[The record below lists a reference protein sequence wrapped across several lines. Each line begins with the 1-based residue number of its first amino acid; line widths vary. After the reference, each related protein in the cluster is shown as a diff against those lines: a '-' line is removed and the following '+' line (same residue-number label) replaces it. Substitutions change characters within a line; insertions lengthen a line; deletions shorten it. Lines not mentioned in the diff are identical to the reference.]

1 MARSKYTY
9 DDFVKSAT
17 ASGMIGDFDGADL
30 DAARRNPDTA
40 MTLLSYKKDLSS
52 ALSSGNDSAAVLARS
67 GIDAV
72 RRGYTPVGS
81 SAVSASA
88 SPQSAPSSFGTEE
101 TKSAPAAQSVRSSA
115 VPASPREYSNRDV
128 QRIFE
133 KSMGESGIGDL
144 SDLDTDGDGKTNMR
158 DAVRILRNISAG
170 RGYNEYT
177 RRQNYA
183 VTPDMYEGEYARA
196 LGDYLATDAN
206 EVYDTDLWN
215 AYAKQYRREGD
226 RAAADVLGQ
235 YAGLNG
241 GALPSYAQSAA
252 SQQRNYYA
260 SQLADRVPEIYDA
273 LRSERAGRLSALA
286 SAKEQALAEAETA
299 AKYKDTSKLS
309 ALGIDVS
316 RYLADEEYSRAMDE
330 ALAAA
335 QLGDYTK
342 FDALTGAQTGAAQRD
357 AQRRAAAEAAMS
369 AGDAALFDELY
380 GTGVGDVYRRSEERT
395 AQSTALDNAYK
406 AASLGNLAP
415 LASLWGMSVGEL
427 QTLIGSSGGAS
438 SGVSGTSSGVSG
450 VSGASGKSA
459 ASGASSSAKIPN
471 VVEYS
476 AKNLKGKNGD
486 LMDYLYSALES
497 GDITEA
503 QAEELFQKYKGTYT
517 TRKEALKAGA
527 PEDTL
532 TENEWNRA
540 KNSGGFKY
548 SSGAYGNTYAEYLE
562 NQVEKGRSYEE
573 PSVSGGSSENSPG
586 LRSAGTYRGTK
597 VGMSK

>member
-67 GIDAV
+67 GIDAL
-72 RRGYTPVGS
+72 RRGYAPVGS

-88 SPQSAPSSFGTEE
+88 AAQSAPSSFGTEE
-101 TKSAPAAQSVRSSA
+101 TKSAPAAQSARSSA

-260 SQLADRVPEIYDA
+260 SQLVDRVPEIYDA

-438 SGVSGTSSGVSG
+438 SAASGTSSGVSG

-486 LMDYLYSALES
+486 LMDYLYSALGS

-532 TENEWNRA
+532 TEVAWDHAQTFGPE
-540 KNSGGFKY
+540 Y
-548 SSGAYGNTYAEYLE
+548 SSRFPGSTYSEYLE
-562 NQVEKGRSYEE
+562 YMVDKGR
-573 PSVSGGSSENSPG
+573 NQ
-586 LRSAGTYRGTK
+586 
-597 VGMSK
+597 

>member
-67 GIDAV
+67 GIDAL
-72 RRGYTPVGS
+72 RRGYAPVGS

-88 SPQSAPSSFGTEE
+88 AAQSAPSSFGTEE
-101 TKSAPAAQSVRSSA
+101 TKSAPAAQSARSSA

-438 SGVSGTSSGVSG
+438 SAASGTSSGS
-450 VSGASGKSA
+450 SGASGKSA

-486 LMDYLYSALES
+486 LMDYLYSALGS

-532 TENEWNRA
+532 TEVAWDHAQTFGPE
-540 KNSGGFKY
+540 Y
-548 SSGAYGNTYAEYLE
+548 SSRFPGSTYSEYLE
-562 NQVEKGRSYEE
+562 YMVDKGR
-573 PSVSGGSSENSPG
+573 NQ
-586 LRSAGTYRGTK
+586 
-597 VGMSK
+597 

>member
-67 GIDAV
+67 GIDAL
-72 RRGYTPVGS
+72 RRGYAPVGS

-88 SPQSAPSSFGTEE
+88 AQSAPSSFGTEE
-101 TKSAPAAQSVRSSA
+101 TKSAPAAQSARSSA

-427 QTLIGSSGGAS
+427 QTLIGASGGAS
-438 SGVSGTSSGVSG
+438 SAASGTSSGVSG

-486 LMDYLYSALES
+486 LMDYLYSALGS

-503 QAEELFQKYKGTYT
+503 QAEELFRKYKGTYT

-532 TENEWNRA
+532 TEVAWNQA
-540 KNSGGFKY
+540 QTFGPEY
-548 SSGAYGNTYAEYLE
+548 SSRFPGSTYSEYLE
-562 NQVEKGRSYEE
+562 YMVDKGR
-573 PSVSGGSSENSPG
+573 NQ
-586 LRSAGTYRGTK
+586 
-597 VGMSK
+597 

>member
-67 GIDAV
+67 GIDAL
-72 RRGYTPVGS
+72 RRGYAPVGS

-88 SPQSAPSSFGTEE
+88 AAQSAPSSFGTEE
-101 TKSAPAAQSVRSSA
+101 TKSAPAAQSARSSA

-260 SQLADRVPEIYDA
+260 AQLADRVPEIYDA

-438 SGVSGTSSGVSG
+438 SGSSGTSSGVSG

-486 LMDYLYSALES
+486 LMDYLYSALGS

-532 TENEWNRA
+532 TEVAWDHAQTFGPE
-540 KNSGGFKY
+540 Y
-548 SSGAYGNTYAEYLE
+548 SSRFPGSTYSEYLE
-562 NQVEKGRSYEE
+562 YMVDKGR
-573 PSVSGGSSENSPG
+573 NQ
-586 LRSAGTYRGTK
+586 
-597 VGMSK
+597 

>member
-9 DDFVKSAT
+9 EDFVKSAT

-67 GIDAV
+67 GIDAL
-72 RRGYTPVGS
+72 RRGYAPVGS

-88 SPQSAPSSFGTEE
+88 AQSA
-101 TKSAPAAQSVRSSA
+101 RSSA

-183 VTPDMYEGEYARA
+183 VTPDMYDKEYARA

-215 AYAKQYRREGD
+215 AYAKQYRREGE

-427 QTLIGSSGGAS
+427 QTLIGSSGSASSGSSGAS
-438 SGVSGTSSGVSG
+438 SGS
-450 VSGASGKSA
+450 SGASGKSA

-486 LMDYLYSALES
+486 LMDYLYSALGS

-532 TENEWNRA
+532 TEVAWDHAQTFGPE
-540 KNSGGFKY
+540 Y
-548 SSGAYGNTYAEYLE
+548 SSRFPGSTYSEYLE
-562 NQVEKGRSYEE
+562 YMVDKGR
-573 PSVSGGSSENSPG
+573 NQ
-586 LRSAGTYRGTK
+586 
-597 VGMSK
+597 

>member
-67 GIDAV
+67 GIDAL
-72 RRGYTPVGS
+72 RRGYAPVGS

-88 SPQSAPSSFGTEE
+88 AAQSAPSSFGTEE
-101 TKSAPAAQSVRSSA
+101 TKSAPAAQSARSSA

-215 AYAKQYRREGD
+215 AYAKQYRREGE

-380 GTGVGDVYRRSEERT
+380 GTGVGDVYRRAEEHT
-395 AQSTALDNAYK
+395 EQSTALDNAYK

-427 QTLIGSSGGAS
+427 QTLIGASGGAS
-438 SGVSGTSSGVSG
+438 SAASGTSSGS
-450 VSGASGKSA
+450 SGASGKSA

-486 LMDYLYSALES
+486 LMDYLYSALGS

-532 TENEWNRA
+532 TEVAWDQAQTFGPE
-540 KNSGGFKY
+540 Y
-548 SSGAYGNTYAEYLE
+548 SSRFPGSTYSEYLE
-562 NQVEKGRSYEE
+562 YMVDKGR
-573 PSVSGGSSENSPG
+573 NQ
-586 LRSAGTYRGTK
+586 
-597 VGMSK
+597 

>member
-67 GIDAV
+67 GIDAL
-72 RRGYTPVGS
+72 RRGYAPVGS

-88 SPQSAPSSFGTEE
+88 AAQSAPSSFGTEE
-101 TKSAPAAQSVRSSA
+101 TKSAPAAQSARSSA

-215 AYAKQYRREGD
+215 AYAKQYRREGE

-260 SQLADRVPEIYDA
+260 AQLADRVPEIYDA

-438 SGVSGTSSGVSG
+438 SAASGTSSGVSG

-459 ASGASSSAKIPN
+459 ASGAFSSAKIPN

-486 LMDYLYSALES
+486 LMDYLYSALGS

-532 TENEWNRA
+532 TEVAWDHAQTFGPE
-540 KNSGGFKY
+540 Y
-548 SSGAYGNTYAEYLE
+548 SSRFPGSTYSEYLE
-562 NQVEKGRSYEE
+562 YMVDKGR
-573 PSVSGGSSENSPG
+573 NQ
-586 LRSAGTYRGTK
+586 
-597 VGMSK
+597 

>member
-67 GIDAV
+67 GIDAL
-72 RRGYTPVGS
+72 RRGYAPVGS

-88 SPQSAPSSFGTEE
+88 AQSAPSSFGTEE
-101 TKSAPAAQSVRSSA
+101 TKSAPAAQSARSSA

-260 SQLADRVPEIYDA
+260 AQLADRVPEIYDA

-369 AGDAALFDELY
+369 VGDAALFDELY

-427 QTLIGSSGGAS
+427 QTLIGAS
-438 SGVSGTSSGVSG
+438 SAASGTSSGVSG

-486 LMDYLYSALES
+486 LMDYLYSALGS

-532 TENEWNRA
+532 TEVAWNQA
-540 KNSGGFKY
+540 QTFGPEY
-548 SSGAYGNTYAEYLE
+548 SSRFPGSTYSEYLE
-562 NQVEKGRSYEE
+562 YMVDKGR
-573 PSVSGGSSENSPG
+573 NQ
-586 LRSAGTYRGTK
+586 
-597 VGMSK
+597 

>member
-67 GIDAV
+67 GIDAL
-72 RRGYTPVGS
+72 RRGYAPVGS

-88 SPQSAPSSFGTEE
+88 AAQSAPSSFGTEE
-101 TKSAPAAQSVRSSA
+101 TKSAPAAQSARFSA

-215 AYAKQYRREGD
+215 AYAKQFRREGE

-438 SGVSGTSSGVSG
+438 SGSSGASSG
-450 VSGASGKSA
+450 SSGASGKSA

-486 LMDYLYSALES
+486 LMDYLYSALGS

-532 TENEWNRA
+532 TEVAWDHAQTFGPE
-540 KNSGGFKY
+540 Y
-548 SSGAYGNTYAEYLE
+548 SSRFPGSTYSEYLE
-562 NQVEKGRSYEE
+562 YMVDKGR
-573 PSVSGGSSENSPG
+573 NQ
-586 LRSAGTYRGTK
+586 
-597 VGMSK
+597 

>member
-67 GIDAV
+67 GIDAL
-72 RRGYTPVGS
+72 RRGYAPVGS

-88 SPQSAPSSFGTEE
+88 AAQSAPSSFGTEE
-101 TKSAPAAQSVRSSA
+101 TKSAPSAPAAQSARSSA

-215 AYAKQYRREGD
+215 AYAKQYRREGE

-380 GTGVGDVYRRSEERT
+380 GTGVGDVYRRAEERT

-427 QTLIGSSGGAS
+427 QTLI
-438 SGVSGTSSGVSG
+438 
-450 VSGASGKSA
+450 GASGKSA

-486 LMDYLYSALES
+486 LMDYLYSALGS

-532 TENEWNRA
+532 TESEWTRA
-540 KNSGGFKY
+540 KNSGGSKY

-562 NQVEKGRSYEE
+562 NQVEKGRTYEE

>member
-67 GIDAV
+67 GIDAL
-72 RRGYTPVGS
+72 RRGYAPVGS

-88 SPQSAPSSFGTEE
+88 AQSA
-101 TKSAPAAQSVRSSA
+101 RSSA

-183 VTPDMYEGEYARA
+183 VTPDMYDKEYARA

-241 GALPSYAQSAA
+241 GTLPSYAQSAA

-380 GTGVGDVYRRSEERT
+380 GTGVGDVYRRAEERT
-395 AQSTALDNAYK
+395 EQSTALDNAYK

-438 SGVSGTSSGVSG
+438 SGSSGASSG
-450 VSGASGKSA
+450 SSGASGKSA
-459 ASGASSSAKIPN
+459 ASSSAKIPN

-476 AKNLKGKNGD
+476 AK
-486 LMDYLYSALES
+486 
-497 GDITEA
+497 T
-503 QAEELFQKYKGTYT
+503 
-517 TRKEALKAGA
+517 
-527 PEDTL
+527 
-532 TENEWNRA
+532 
-540 KNSGGFKY
+540 
-548 SSGAYGNTYAEYLE
+548 
-562 NQVEKGRSYEE
+562 
-573 PSVSGGSSENSPG
+573 
-586 LRSAGTYRGTK
+586 
-597 VGMSK
+597 

>member
-67 GIDAV
+67 GIDAL
-72 RRGYTPVGS
+72 RRGYAPVGS

-88 SPQSAPSSFGTEE
+88 AQSAPSSFGTEE
-101 TKSAPAAQSVRSSA
+101 TKSAPAAQSARSSA

-260 SQLADRVPEIYDA
+260 AQLADRVPEIYDA

-369 AGDAALFDELY
+369 VGDAALFDELY

-427 QTLIGSSGGAS
+427 QTLIGASGGAS
-438 SGVSGTSSGVSG
+438 SAASGTSSGVSG

-486 LMDYLYSALES
+486 LMDYLYSALGS

-532 TENEWNRA
+532 TEVAWNQA
-540 KNSGGFKY
+540 QTFGPEY
-548 SSGAYGNTYAEYLE
+548 SSRFPGSTYSEYLE
-562 NQVEKGRSYEE
+562 YMVDKGR
-573 PSVSGGSSENSPG
+573 NQ
-586 LRSAGTYRGTK
+586 
-597 VGMSK
+597 

>member
-67 GIDAV
+67 GIDAL
-72 RRGYTPVGS
+72 RRGYAPVGS

-88 SPQSAPSSFGTEE
+88 AQSAPSSFGTEE
-101 TKSAPAAQSVRSSA
+101 AKSAPAAQSARSSA

-158 DAVRILRNISAG
+158 DAVQILRNISAG

-183 VTPDMYEGEYARA
+183 VTPDMYDKEYARA

-299 AKYKDTSKLS
+299 VKHKDTSKLS

-380 GTGVGDVYRRSEERT
+380 GTGVGDVYRRAEERT

-438 SGVSGTSSGVSG
+438 SGVSGASGT
-450 VSGASGKSA
+450 SGKSA
-459 ASGASSSAKIPN
+459 ASGASASSSSAKIPN

-573 PSVSGGSSENSPG
+573 PSVSGGSSENSAG

>member
-67 GIDAV
+67 GIDAL
-72 RRGYTPVGS
+72 RRGYAPVGS

-88 SPQSAPSSFGTEE
+88 AAQSAPSSFGTEE
-101 TKSAPAAQSVRSSA
+101 TKSATAAQSARSSA
-115 VPASPREYSNRDV
+115 VSASPREYSNRDV

-183 VTPDMYEGEYARA
+183 VTPDMYDKEYARA

-286 SAKEQALAEAETA
+286 SAKERSLAEAETA

-380 GTGVGDVYRRSEERT
+380 GTGVGDVYRRAEERT
-395 AQSTALDNAYK
+395 EQSTALDNAYK

-438 SGVSGTSSGVSG
+438 SAASGTSSG

-540 KNSGGFKY
+540 KNSGGLKY

-573 PSVSGGSSENSPG
+573 PSVSGGSSENSAG

>member
-67 GIDAV
+67 GIDAL
-72 RRGYTPVGS
+72 RRGYAPVGS

-88 SPQSAPSSFGTEE
+88 TPQSAPSSFGTEE
-101 TKSAPAAQSVRSSA
+101 TKSAPAAQSARSSA

-158 DAVRILRNISAG
+158 DAVQILRNISAG

-438 SGVSGTSSGVSG
+438 SAASGTSSGS
-450 VSGASGKSA
+450 SGASGKSA

-486 LMDYLYSALES
+486 LMDYLYSALGS

-527 PEDTL
+527 PENTL
-532 TENEWNRA
+532 TEVAWDHAQTFGPE
-540 KNSGGFKY
+540 Y
-548 SSGAYGNTYAEYLE
+548 SSRFPGSTYSEYLE
-562 NQVEKGRSYEE
+562 YMVDKGR
-573 PSVSGGSSENSPG
+573 NQ
-586 LRSAGTYRGTK
+586 
-597 VGMSK
+597 

>member
-67 GIDAV
+67 GIDAL
-72 RRGYTPVGS
+72 RRGYAPVGS

-88 SPQSAPSSFGTEE
+88 AAQSAPSSFGTEE
-101 TKSAPAAQSVRSSA
+101 TKSAPSAPAAQSARSSA

-183 VTPDMYEGEYARA
+183 VTPDMYDKEYARA

-215 AYAKQYRREGD
+215 AYAKQYRREGE

-427 QTLIGSSGGAS
+427 QTLIGAS
-438 SGVSGTSSGVSG
+438 SAASGTSSGS
-450 VSGASGKSA
+450 SGASGKSA

-486 LMDYLYSALES
+486 LMDYLYSALGS

-532 TENEWNRA
+532 TEVAWDHAQTFGPE
-540 KNSGGFKY
+540 Y
-548 SSGAYGNTYAEYLE
+548 SSRFPGSTYSEYLE
-562 NQVEKGRSYEE
+562 YMVDKGR
-573 PSVSGGSSENSPG
+573 NQ
-586 LRSAGTYRGTK
+586 
-597 VGMSK
+597 

>member
-72 RRGYTPVGS
+72 RRGYAPVS
-81 SAVSASA
+81 ASAVSASA
-88 SPQSAPSSFGTEE
+88 AAQSAPSSFGTEE
-101 TKSAPAAQSVRSSA
+101 TKSAPAAQSARSSA

-158 DAVRILRNISAG
+158 DAVQILRNISAG

-183 VTPDMYEGEYARA
+183 VTPDMYDKEYARA

-260 SQLADRVPEIYDA
+260 AQLADRVPEIYDA

-427 QTLIGSSGGAS
+427 QTLIGSSGSASSGSSGAS
-438 SGVSGTSSGVSG
+438 SGS
-450 VSGASGKSA
+450 SGASGKSA

-486 LMDYLYSALES
+486 LMDYLYSALGS

-527 PEDTL
+527 PDDTL
-532 TENEWNRA
+532 TEVAWDHAQTFGPE
-540 KNSGGFKY
+540 Y
-548 SSGAYGNTYAEYLE
+548 SSRFPGSTYSEYLE
-562 NQVEKGRSYEE
+562 YMVDKGR
-573 PSVSGGSSENSPG
+573 NQ
-586 LRSAGTYRGTK
+586 
-597 VGMSK
+597 

>member
-67 GIDAV
+67 GIDAL
-72 RRGYTPVGS
+72 RRGYAPVGS

-88 SPQSAPSSFGTEE
+88 AQSAPSSFGTEE
-101 TKSAPAAQSVRSSA
+101 TKSAPAAQSARSSA

-438 SGVSGTSSGVSG
+438 SGSSGT
-450 VSGASGKSA
+450 SGKSA

-486 LMDYLYSALES
+486 LMDYLYSALGS

-540 KNSGGFKY
+540 KNSGGLKY

-573 PSVSGGSSENSPG
+573 PSVSGGSSENSAG

>member
-67 GIDAV
+67 GIDAL
-72 RRGYTPVGS
+72 RRGYAPVGS

-88 SPQSAPSSFGTEE
+88 AAQSAPSSFGTEE
-101 TKSAPAAQSVRSSA
+101 TKSAPAAQSARSSA
-115 VPASPREYSNRDV
+115 VSASPREYSNRDV

-438 SGVSGTSSGVSG
+438 SGSSGASSGVSG

-459 ASGASSSAKIPN
+459 ASSSAKIPN

-486 LMDYLYSALES
+486 LMDYLYSALGS
-497 GDITEA
+497 GDITES
-503 QAEELFQKYKGTYT
+503 QAEELFRKYKGTYT

-532 TENEWNRA
+532 TESEWTRA
-540 KNSGGFKY
+540 KNSGGSKY

>member
-67 GIDAV
+67 GIDAL
-72 RRGYTPVGS
+72 RRGYAPVGS

-88 SPQSAPSSFGTEE
+88 AAQSAPSSFGTEE
-101 TKSAPAAQSVRSSA
+101 TKSAPAAQSARFSA

-335 QLGDYTK
+335 Q
-342 FDALTGAQTGAAQRD
+342 RD

-438 SGVSGTSSGVSG
+438 SAASGTSSGS
-450 VSGASGKSA
+450 SGASGKSA

-476 AKNLKGKNGD
+476 AKNLKGKNGN
-486 LMDYLYSALES
+486 LMDYLYSALGS

-532 TENEWNRA
+532 TEVAWDHAQTFGPE
-540 KNSGGFKY
+540 Y
-548 SSGAYGNTYAEYLE
+548 SSRFPGSTYSEYLE
-562 NQVEKGRSYEE
+562 YMVDKGR
-573 PSVSGGSSENSPG
+573 NQ
-586 LRSAGTYRGTK
+586 
-597 VGMSK
+597 

>member
-67 GIDAV
+67 GIDAL
-72 RRGYTPVGS
+72 RRGYAPVGS

-88 SPQSAPSSFGTEE
+88 AQSAPSSFGTEE
-101 TKSAPAAQSVRSSA
+101 AKSAPAAQSARSSA

-183 VTPDMYEGEYARA
+183 VTPDMYDKEYARA

-215 AYAKQYRREGD
+215 AYAKQYRREGE

-260 SQLADRVPEIYDA
+260 AQLADRVPEIYDA

-427 QTLIGSSGGAS
+427 QTLIGASGGAS
-438 SGVSGTSSGVSG
+438 SAASGTSSGS
-450 VSGASGKSA
+450 SGASGKSA

-486 LMDYLYSALES
+486 LMDYLYSALGS

-532 TENEWNRA
+532 TEVAWDHAQTFGPE
-540 KNSGGFKY
+540 Y
-548 SSGAYGNTYAEYLE
+548 SSRFPGSTYSEYLE
-562 NQVEKGRSYEE
+562 YMVDKGR
-573 PSVSGGSSENSPG
+573 NQ
-586 LRSAGTYRGTK
+586 
-597 VGMSK
+597 

>member
-67 GIDAV
+67 GIDAL
-72 RRGYTPVGS
+72 RRGYAPVGS

-88 SPQSAPSSFGTEE
+88 SAQSAPNSFGTEK
-101 TKSAPAAQSVRSSA
+101 TKSAPSAPAAQSARSSA

-226 RAAADVLGQ
+226 RAADDVLGQ

-427 QTLIGSSGGAS
+427 QTLIGASGGAS
-438 SGVSGTSSGVSG
+438 SAASGTSSGS
-450 VSGASGKSA
+450 SGASGKSA

-486 LMDYLYSALES
+486 LMDYLYSALGS

-540 KNSGGFKY
+540 KNSGGSKY

>member
-67 GIDAV
+67 GIDAL
-72 RRGYTPVGS
+72 RRGYAPVGS

-88 SPQSAPSSFGTEE
+88 AQSAPSSFGTEE
-101 TKSAPAAQSVRSSA
+101 TKSAPAAQSARSSA
-115 VPASPREYSNRDV
+115 VLASPREYSNRDV

-395 AQSTALDNAYK
+395 EQSTALDNAYK

-438 SGVSGTSSGVSG
+438 SGSSGASSG
-450 VSGASGKSA
+450 SSGASGKSA
-459 ASGASSSAKIPN
+459 ASSSAKIPN

-540 KNSGGFKY
+540 KNSGGLKY

-573 PSVSGGSSENSPG
+573 PSVSGGSSENSAG

>member
-67 GIDAV
+67 GIDAL
-72 RRGYTPVGS
+72 RRGYAPVGS

-88 SPQSAPSSFGTEE
+88 AAQSAPSSFGTEE
-101 TKSAPAAQSVRSSA
+101 TKSAPAAQSARSSA

-158 DAVRILRNISAG
+158 DAVQILRNISAG

-438 SGVSGTSSGVSG
+438 SAASGTSSGS
-450 VSGASGKSA
+450 SGASGKSA

-486 LMDYLYSALES
+486 LMDYLYSALGS

-527 PEDTL
+527 PENTL
-532 TENEWNRA
+532 TEVAWDHAQTFGPE
-540 KNSGGFKY
+540 Y
-548 SSGAYGNTYAEYLE
+548 SSRFPGSTYSEYLE
-562 NQVEKGRSYEE
+562 YMVDKGR
-573 PSVSGGSSENSPG
+573 NQ
-586 LRSAGTYRGTK
+586 
-597 VGMSK
+597 

>member
-67 GIDAV
+67 GIDAL
-72 RRGYTPVGS
+72 RRGYAPVGS

-88 SPQSAPSSFGTEE
+88 
-101 TKSAPAAQSVRSSA
+101 AAQSARSSA

-183 VTPDMYEGEYARA
+183 VTPDMYDKEYARA

-215 AYAKQYRREGD
+215 AYAKQYRREGE

-438 SGVSGTSSGVSG
+438 SGSSGT
-450 VSGASGKSA
+450 SGKSA

-486 LMDYLYSALES
+486 LRDYLYSALGS

-532 TENEWNRA
+532 TEVAWDHAQTFGPE
-540 KNSGGFKY
+540 Y
-548 SSGAYGNTYAEYLE
+548 SSRFPGSTYSEYLE
-562 NQVEKGRSYEE
+562 YMVDKGR
-573 PSVSGGSSENSPG
+573 NQ
-586 LRSAGTYRGTK
+586 
-597 VGMSK
+597 

>member
-30 DAARRNPDTA
+30 SAARRNPDTA

-67 GIDAV
+67 GIDAL
-72 RRGYTPVGS
+72 RRGYAPVGS

-88 SPQSAPSSFGTEE
+88 AAQSAPSSFGTEE
-101 TKSAPAAQSVRSSA
+101 TKSAPAAQSARSSA

-215 AYAKQYRREGD
+215 AYAKQYRREGN

-427 QTLIGSSGGAS
+427 QTLIGASGGAS
-438 SGVSGTSSGVSG
+438 SGSSGASSGVSG

-459 ASGASSSAKIPN
+459 ASSSAKIPN

-486 LMDYLYSALES
+486 LMDYLYSALGS

-532 TENEWNRA
+532 TEVAWDHAQTFGPE
-540 KNSGGFKY
+540 Y
-548 SSGAYGNTYAEYLE
+548 SSRFPGSTYSEYLE
-562 NQVEKGRSYEE
+562 YMVDKGR
-573 PSVSGGSSENSPG
+573 NQ
-586 LRSAGTYRGTK
+586 
-597 VGMSK
+597 

>member
-67 GIDAV
+67 GIDAL
-72 RRGYTPVGS
+72 RRGYAPVGS

-88 SPQSAPSSFGTEE
+88 AAQSAPSSFGTEE
-101 TKSAPAAQSVRSSA
+101 TKSAPAAQSARSSA

-427 QTLIGSSGGAS
+427 QTLIGASGGAS
-438 SGVSGTSSGVSG
+438 SAASGTSSGVSG

-459 ASGASSSAKIPN
+459 ASSSAKIPN

-486 LMDYLYSALES
+486 LMDYLYSALGS

-532 TENEWNRA
+532 TEVAWDHAQTFGPE
-540 KNSGGFKY
+540 Y
-548 SSGAYGNTYAEYLE
+548 SSRFPGSTYSEYLE
-562 NQVEKGRSYEE
+562 YMVDKGR
-573 PSVSGGSSENSPG
+573 NQ
-586 LRSAGTYRGTK
+586 
-597 VGMSK
+597 

>member
-67 GIDAV
+67 GIDAL
-72 RRGYTPVGS
+72 RRGYAPVGS

-88 SPQSAPSSFGTEE
+88 
-101 TKSAPAAQSVRSSA
+101 AAQSARSSA

-183 VTPDMYEGEYARA
+183 VTPDMYDKEYARA

-438 SGVSGTSSGVSG
+438 SGSSGT
-450 VSGASGKSA
+450 SGKSA

-486 LMDYLYSALES
+486 LMDYLYSALGS

-540 KNSGGFKY
+540 KNSGGLKY

-573 PSVSGGSSENSPG
+573 PSVSGGSSENSAG

>member
-67 GIDAV
+67 GIDAL
-72 RRGYTPVGS
+72 RRGYAPVDS

-88 SPQSAPSSFGTEE
+88 AAQSAPSSFGTEE
-101 TKSAPAAQSVRSSA
+101 TKSAPAAQSARSSA

-158 DAVRILRNISAG
+158 DAVRILRNISAW

-215 AYAKQYRREGD
+215 AYAKQYRREGN
-226 RAAADVLGQ
+226 RAADDVLGQ

-438 SGVSGTSSGVSG
+438 SAASGTSSGS
-450 VSGASGKSA
+450 SGASGKSA

-486 LMDYLYSALES
+486 LMDYLYSALGS

-532 TENEWNRA
+532 TEVAWDHAQTFGPE
-540 KNSGGFKY
+540 Y
-548 SSGAYGNTYAEYLE
+548 SSRFPGSTYSEYLE
-562 NQVEKGRSYEE
+562 YMVDKGR
-573 PSVSGGSSENSPG
+573 NQ
-586 LRSAGTYRGTK
+586 
-597 VGMSK
+597 

>member
-67 GIDAV
+67 GIDAL
-72 RRGYTPVGS
+72 RRGYAPVGS

-88 SPQSAPSSFGTEE
+88 AAQSAPSSFGTEE
-101 TKSAPAAQSVRSSA
+101 TKSAPAAQSARSSA

-158 DAVRILRNISAG
+158 DAVQILRNISAG

-260 SQLADRVPEIYDA
+260 AQLADRVPEIYDA

-427 QTLIGSSGGAS
+427 QTLIGASGGAS
-438 SGVSGTSSGVSG
+438 SAASGTSSGVSG

-486 LMDYLYSALES
+486 LMDYLYSALGS

-532 TENEWNRA
+532 TESEWTRA
-540 KNSGGFKY
+540 KNSGGSKY

>member
-1 MARSKYTY
+1 
-9 DDFVKSAT
+9 
-17 ASGMIGDFDGADL
+17 MIGDFDGADL

-67 GIDAV
+67 GIDAL
-72 RRGYTPVGS
+72 RRGYAPVGS

-88 SPQSAPSSFGTEE
+88 AAQSAPSSFGTEE
-101 TKSAPAAQSVRSSA
+101 TKSAPAAQSARSSA

-215 AYAKQYRREGD
+215 AYAKQYRREGN

-427 QTLIGSSGGAS
+427 QALIGASGGAS
-438 SGVSGTSSGVSG
+438 SGSSGASSGVSG

-459 ASGASSSAKIPN
+459 ASSSAKIPN

-486 LMDYLYSALES
+486 LMDYLYSALGS

-532 TENEWNRA
+532 TEVAWDHAQTFGPE
-540 KNSGGFKY
+540 Y
-548 SSGAYGNTYAEYLE
+548 SSRFPGSTYSEYLE
-562 NQVEKGRSYEE
+562 YMVDKGR
-573 PSVSGGSSENSPG
+573 NQ
-586 LRSAGTYRGTK
+586 
-597 VGMSK
+597 

>member
-67 GIDAV
+67 GIDAL
-72 RRGYTPVGS
+72 RRGYAPVGS

-88 SPQSAPSSFGTEE
+88 SAQSAPSSFGTEE
-101 TKSAPAAQSVRSSA
+101 AKNTPAAQSARSSA

-260 SQLADRVPEIYDA
+260 AQLADRVPEIYDA

-342 FDALTGAQTGAAQRD
+342 FDALTGAQTGAAQRE

-380 GTGVGDVYRRSEERT
+380 GTGVGDVYRRAEERT

-438 SGVSGTSSGVSG
+438 SGSSGASSGSSGVSG
-450 VSGASGKSA
+450 TSGKSA
-459 ASGASSSAKIPN
+459 ASGASSSVKIPN

-573 PSVSGGSSENSPG
+573 PSVSGGSSENSAG

>member
-67 GIDAV
+67 GIDAL
-72 RRGYTPVGS
+72 RRGYAPVGS

-88 SPQSAPSSFGTEE
+88 AAQSAPSSFGTEE
-101 TKSAPAAQSVRSSA
+101 TKSAPAAQSARSSA

-215 AYAKQYRREGD
+215 AYAKQFRREGE

-380 GTGVGDVYRRSEERT
+380 GTGVADVYRRSEERT

-438 SGVSGTSSGVSG
+438 SAASGTSSGS
-450 VSGASGKSA
+450 SGASGKSA

-486 LMDYLYSALES
+486 LMDYLYSALGS

-532 TENEWNRA
+532 TEVAWDHAQTFGPE
-540 KNSGGFKY
+540 Y
-548 SSGAYGNTYAEYLE
+548 SSRFPGSTYSEYLE
-562 NQVEKGRSYEE
+562 YMVDKGR
-573 PSVSGGSSENSPG
+573 NQ
-586 LRSAGTYRGTK
+586 
-597 VGMSK
+597 

>member
-67 GIDAV
+67 GIDAL
-72 RRGYTPVGS
+72 RRGYAPVGS
-81 SAVSASA
+81 SAA
-88 SPQSAPSSFGTEE
+88 QSAPSSFGTEE
-101 TKSAPAAQSVRSSA
+101 TKSAPAAQSARSSA

-128 QRIFE
+128 QHIFE

-215 AYAKQYRREGD
+215 AYAKQYRREGE

-427 QTLIGSSGGAS
+427 QTLIG
-438 SGVSGTSSGVSG
+438 
-450 VSGASGKSA
+450 ASGKSA

-486 LMDYLYSALES
+486 LMDYLYSALGS

-527 PEDTL
+527 PDDTL
-532 TENEWNRA
+532 TENEWTRA
-540 KNSGGFKY
+540 KNSGGSKY

>member
-67 GIDAV
+67 GIDAL

-88 SPQSAPSSFGTEE
+88 TPQSAPSSFGTEE
-101 TKSAPAAQSVRSSA
+101 AKSAPAAQSARSSA

-183 VTPDMYEGEYARA
+183 VTPDMYDKEYARA

-215 AYAKQYRREGD
+215 AYAKQYRREGN

-427 QTLIGSSGGAS
+427 QTLIVGCVGSIRRIGQVRSVGRVLLGEDTERGRVQREEPEGQERGSDGLSLFRARVGRYHGGAGGGALPEVQGHVHDAQGS
-438 SGVSGTSSGVSG
+438 AQGRRARGHADGERVDPCEEFGRFQVLIRSIRKHICGVSRKSG
-450 VSGASGKSA
+450 
-459 ASGASSSAKIPN
+459 
-471 VVEYS
+471 
-476 AKNLKGKNGD
+476 
-486 LMDYLYSALES
+486 
-497 GDITEA
+497 
-503 QAEELFQKYKGTYT
+503 
-517 TRKEALKAGA
+517 
-527 PEDTL
+527 
-532 TENEWNRA
+532 
-540 KNSGGFKY
+540 
-548 SSGAYGNTYAEYLE
+548 
-562 NQVEKGRSYEE
+562 
-573 PSVSGGSSENSPG
+573 
-586 LRSAGTYRGTK
+586 
-597 VGMSK
+597 

>member
-67 GIDAV
+67 GIDAL
-72 RRGYTPVGS
+72 RRGYAPVGS

-88 SPQSAPSSFGTEE
+88 AAQSAPSSFGTEE
-101 TKSAPAAQSVRSSA
+101 TKSAPAAQSARSSA

-215 AYAKQYRREGD
+215 AYAKQFRREGE

-438 SGVSGTSSGVSG
+438 S
-450 VSGASGKSA
+450 A

-486 LMDYLYSALES
+486 LMDYLYSALGS

-532 TENEWNRA
+532 TEVAWDHAQTFGPE
-540 KNSGGFKY
+540 Y
-548 SSGAYGNTYAEYLE
+548 SSRFPGSTYSEYLE
-562 NQVEKGRSYEE
+562 YMVDKGR
-573 PSVSGGSSENSPG
+573 NQ
-586 LRSAGTYRGTK
+586 
-597 VGMSK
+597 